1 MIAIVIQF
9 APFHMNIVM
18 LNAVIVVQD
27 FVLDVKGQ

>member
-9 APFHMNIVM
+9 APFQENIVI
-18 LNAVIVVQD
+18 LNAVIVIQD